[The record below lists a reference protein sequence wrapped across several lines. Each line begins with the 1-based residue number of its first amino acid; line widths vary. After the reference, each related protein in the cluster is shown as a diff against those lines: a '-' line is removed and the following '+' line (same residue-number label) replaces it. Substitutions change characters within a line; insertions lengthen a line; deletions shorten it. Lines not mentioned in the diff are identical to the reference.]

1 MRCDFTKKIKYLT
14 SSSSRFAKMAKTAAI
29 SLVLF
34 PIYWR
39 NLAFYR
45 RKSSRKL
52 GCKQGYQLDRY
63 LSSRCCV
70 RWIFLRRPQVLYLYC
85 YTSPAANPMRDVFP
99 VFSRN
104 YVFFLHFSVKLIEKK
119 TRKSCNS
126 LLVHYNY
133 KIRKL
138 CKLIPFNRYSSILA
152 FFQNLFNCPAVS
164 RKKKSGKIYNI
175 KPVKKPQITNSHISY
190 IIVVR

>member
-1 MRCDFTKKIKYLT
+1 MLCSLNILT
-14 SSSSRFAKMAKTAAI
+14 SSTGALSTAI
-29 SLVLF
+29 PPPPRIQCVTF
-34 PIYWR
+34 FRY
-39 NLAFYR
+39 F
-45 RKSSRKL
+45 L
-52 GCKQGYQLDRY
+52 G
-63 LSSRCCV
+63 
-70 RWIFLRRPQVLYLYC
+70 IMF
-85 YTSPAANPMRDVFP
+85 
-99 VFSRN
+99 
-104 YVFFLHFSVKLIEKK
+104 FFLHFSVKLIEKK

-138 CKLIPFNRYSSILA
+138 CKLIPFNSYSSILA

>member
-1 MRCDFTKKIKYLT
+1 MFAEYSYVVHRCSI
-14 SSSSRFAKMAKTAAI
+14 
-29 SLVLF
+29 
-34 PIYWR
+34 
-39 NLAFYR
+39 
-45 RKSSRKL
+45 
-52 GCKQGYQLDRY
+52 C
-63 LSSRCCV
+63 
-70 RWIFLRRPQVLYLYC
+70 C

-104 YVFFLHFSVKLIEKK
+104 YVFFFAFFCETDWKK
-119 TRKSCNS
+119 KIRKSCNS

-138 CKLIPFNRYSSILA
+138 CKLIPFNSYSSILA

-175 KPVKKPQITNSHISY
+175 KPVKKTTNHKLAYILYYCGSLKLKSSYCMRTLHMELFFASILFKKGFIS
-190 IIVVR
+190 I

>member
-1 MRCDFTKKIKYLT
+1 M
-14 SSSSRFAKMAKTAAI
+14 
-29 SLVLF
+29 
-34 PIYWR
+34 
-39 NLAFYR
+39 
-45 RKSSRKL
+45 
-52 GCKQGYQLDRY
+52 
-63 LSSRCCV
+63 
-70 RWIFLRRPQVLYLYC
+70 LYLYC

-138 CKLIPFNRYSSILA
+138 CKLIPFNRYSSTILA

-175 KPVKKPQITNSHISY
+175 KPVKKTTNHKLAYILYYCGSLKLKSSYCMHIAHG
-190 IIVVR
+190 IILCQYFLKRFHFHIRI

>member
-1 MRCDFTKKIKYLT
+1 MFAEYSYVVHRCSI
-14 SSSSRFAKMAKTAAI
+14 
-29 SLVLF
+29 
-34 PIYWR
+34 
-39 NLAFYR
+39 
-45 RKSSRKL
+45 
-52 GCKQGYQLDRY
+52 C
-63 LSSRCCV
+63 
-70 RWIFLRRPQVLYLYC
+70 C

-138 CKLIPFNRYSSILA
+138 CKLIPFNTSTILA

>member
-1 MRCDFTKKIKYLT
+1 MLCSLNILT
-14 SSSSRFAKMAKTAAI
+14 SSTGALSTAI
-29 SLVLF
+29 PPPPRIQCVTF
-34 PIYWR
+34 FRY
-39 NLAFYR
+39 F
-45 RKSSRKL
+45 L
-52 GCKQGYQLDRY
+52 G
-63 LSSRCCV
+63 
-70 RWIFLRRPQVLYLYC
+70 IMF
-85 YTSPAANPMRDVFP
+85 
-99 VFSRN
+99 
-104 YVFFLHFSVKLIEKK
+104 FFLHFSVKLIEKK

-175 KPVKKPQITNSHISY
+175 KPVKKTTNHKLAYILYYCGSLKLKSSYCMRTLHMELFFPSILFKKGFIS
-190 IIVVR
+190 I

>member
-1 MRCDFTKKIKYLT
+1 MLCSLNILT
-14 SSSSRFAKMAKTAAI
+14 SSTGALSTAI
-29 SLVLF
+29 PPPPRIQCVTF
-34 PIYWR
+34 FRY
-39 NLAFYR
+39 F
-45 RKSSRKL
+45 L
-52 GCKQGYQLDRY
+52 GIMFFFFC
-63 LSSRCCV
+63 
-70 RWIFLRRPQVLYLYC
+70 IFLWNWL
-85 YTSPAANPMRDVFP
+85 
-99 VFSRN
+99 
-104 YVFFLHFSVKLIEKK
+104 KKK

>member
-1 MRCDFTKKIKYLT
+1 MLCSLNILT
-14 SSSSRFAKMAKTAAI
+14 SSTGALSTAI
-29 SLVLF
+29 PPPPRIQCVTF
-34 PIYWR
+34 FRY
-39 NLAFYR
+39 F
-45 RKSSRKL
+45 L
-52 GCKQGYQLDRY
+52 G
-63 LSSRCCV
+63 
-70 RWIFLRRPQVLYLYC
+70 IMF
-85 YTSPAANPMRDVFP
+85 
-99 VFSRN
+99 
-104 YVFFLHFSVKLIEKK
+104 FFLHFSVKLIEKK

-175 KPVKKPQITNSHISY
+175 RPVKKPQITNSHISY